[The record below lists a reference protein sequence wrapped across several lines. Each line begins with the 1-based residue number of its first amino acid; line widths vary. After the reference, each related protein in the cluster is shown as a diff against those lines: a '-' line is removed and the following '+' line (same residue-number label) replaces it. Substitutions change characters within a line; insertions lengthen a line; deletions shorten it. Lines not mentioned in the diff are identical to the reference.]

1 MLLEVRNVEVVY
13 NRFFVAV
20 KNLSFGVEE
29 GRITALLGP
38 NGAGKSTI
46 LKAISG
52 LIQMERGEVTRGAVV
67 LDDRDITSLDPEIVY
82 TKGVVH
88 VLEGH
93 RIFKELT
100 TEENLTVVA
109 RDRAD
114 LEQVFTYFPRL
125 RERRAEQA
133 GYLSG
138 GEQQM
143 LVIGRALLSRPRLLL
158 IDEPSLGLAPLFVK
172 ILFETITR
180 ISQERGISILLSEQ
194 NAAKA
199 LQIADYAYVL
209 DHGQMVMEGRAD
221 EISRNEDVK
230 EFYLGFGQQS
240 YTGVKT
246 YKRRKRWLF

>member
-1 MLLEVRNVEVVY
+1 MLLEVQNVEVTY

-20 KNLSFGVEE
+20 KNLSFGAEE

-46 LKAISG
+46 LKAVSG
-52 LIQMERGEVTRGAVV
+52 LIATERGEVTRGAVR
-67 LDDRDITSLDPEIVY
+67 LDGRDITGLDPEVRYRQRI
-82 TKGVVH
+82 VH

-100 TEENLTVVA
+100 VEENLKVVA
-109 RDRAD
+109 GDPAEFERVYA
-114 LEQVFTYFPRL
+114 YFPRL
-125 RERRAEQA
+125 RERKRAQA

-143 LVIGRALLSRPRLLL
+143 LAIGRALLSRPRLLL

-172 ILFETITR
+172 MLFETI
-180 ISQERGISILLSEQ
+180 SQINRDRAITIVLSEQ
-194 NAAKA
+194 NASKA
-199 LQIADYAYVL
+199 LQIADHAYVL
-209 DHGQMVMEGRAD
+209 DHGQMVLEGTAED
-221 EISRNEDVK
+221 IARNEDVK
-230 EFYLGFGQQS
+230 EFYLGFGES
-240 YTGVKT
+240 YKDVKT

>member
-1 MLLEVRNVEVVY
+1 MLLEVKNAEVAY

-20 KNLSFGVEE
+20 KNLSFGVDE
-29 GRITALLGP
+29 GSITVLLGP

-46 LKAISG
+46 LKSISG
-52 LIQMERGEVTRGAVV
+52 LIRMERGEVTRGAVL
-67 LDDRDITSLDPEIVY
+67 LDGRDITGLDAEQVY
-82 TKGVVH
+82 RLGVVH

-109 RDRAD
+109 RDRGELD
-114 LEQVFTYFPRL
+114 QVYVYFPRL
-125 RERRAEQA
+125 AERRAEQA

-143 LVIGRALLSRPRLLL
+143 LVIGRALLSRPRALL

-172 ILFETITR
+172 LLFETITR
-180 ISQERGISILLSEQ
+180 ISAERRITILLSEQ
-194 NAAKA
+194 NAVKA
-199 LQIADYAYVL
+199 LAIADYAYVL
-209 DHGQMVMEGRAD
+209 DHGQLVMEGRAAD
-221 EISRNEDVK
+221 IARNEDVK

-240 YTGVKT
+240 YRNVKT

>member
-1 MLLEVRNVEVVY
+1 MLLEVRNVEVAY

-29 GRITALLGP
+29 GSITALLGP

-46 LKAISG
+46 LKAVSG
-52 LIQMERGEVTRGAVV
+52 LIATERGAVTRGAIV
-67 LDDRDITSLDPEIVY
+67 LQGCDITGLDPEIVY
-82 TKGVVH
+82 RQGIVH

-100 TEENLTVVA
+100 AEENLRVVA
-109 RDRAD
+109 RDKED
-114 LEQVFTYFPRL
+114 LEQAYAYFPRL
-125 RERRAEQA
+125 RERRSEQA

-143 LVIGRALLSRPRLLL
+143 LAIGRALLSRPRVLL

-172 ILFETITR
+172 LLFDTIVR
-180 ISQERGISILLSEQ
+180 IRAEGGISILLSEQ
-194 NAAKA
+194 NAVKA
-199 LQIADYAYVL
+199 LGIADYAYVL
-209 DHGQMVMEGRAD
+209 DHGQMVMEGKAE
-221 EISRNEDVK
+221 EIARNEDVK
-230 EFYLGFGQQS
+230 EFYLGFGQS
-240 YTGVKT
+240 YRDVKA

>member
-1 MLLEVRNVEVVY
+1 MLLEVQNVEVTY

-20 KNLSFGVEE
+20 KNLSLGVEE
-29 GRITALLGP
+29 GSITALLGP

-46 LKAISG
+46 LKAISR
-52 LIQMERGEVTRGAVV
+52 LIEMERGDVTRGAIR
-67 LDDRDITSLDPEIVY
+67 LEGRDITNLDAEAVY
-82 TKGVVH
+82 RQGIVH

-100 TEENLTVVA
+100 TEENLKVVA
-109 RDRAD
+109 REQAD
-114 LEQVFTYFPRL
+114 LQQVYAYFPRL
-125 RERRAEQA
+125 RERRRAQA

-143 LVIGRALLSRPRLLL
+143 LVIGRALLSRPKLLL

-172 ILFETITR
+172 LLFETITR
-180 ISQERGISILLSEQ
+180 ISKERGITVLLSEQ
-194 NAAKA
+194 NAIKA

-209 DHGQMVMEGRAD
+209 DRGLLVMEGKAE
-221 EISRNEDVK
+221 EIAGNEDIK
-230 EFYLGFGQQS
+230 EFYLGFGQS
-240 YTGVKT
+240 YKDVKA